1 MALGL
6 TAIAFALLALLLR
19 RRGQVGC
26 RAMLAE
32 LVWEMNFDSGRN
44 VIEVA
49 VRRLRSK
56 IDDPF
61 DIKLLHLVPG
71 MGYVPEEG
79 GH

>member
-1 MALGL
+1 
-6 TAIAFALLALLLR
+6 
-19 RRGQVGC
+19 
-26 RAMLAE
+26 MLAE

-61 DIKLLHLVPG
+61 DTKLLHLVPG